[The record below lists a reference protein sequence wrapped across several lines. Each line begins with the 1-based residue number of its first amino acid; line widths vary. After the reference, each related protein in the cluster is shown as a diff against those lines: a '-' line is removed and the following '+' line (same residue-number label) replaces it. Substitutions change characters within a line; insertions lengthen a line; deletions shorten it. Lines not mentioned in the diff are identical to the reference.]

1 MSFKLLAI
9 RPLEGCNKKLLK
21 NLEENRIYKFYNDYT
36 FHYEQNSNELK
47 EIAYTENVPA
57 DLYSKDNVK
66 IKINVSAIVGK
77 NGSGKST
84 IIELLS
90 QFLFCISLKFE
101 HIISEDFIKDH
112 SLNEYQ
118 AKQFSTEL
126 ENFNQ
131 DFNISL
137 IYELDD
143 SIYQINKIGAD
154 FEFNRFEKK
163 QEKKQNKIVLFDS
176 KVKVDFSKIKQR
188 FFFYTILENYSL
200 YGLNTNDLGIW
211 LKSIFHKN
219 DGYQT
224 PIVLN
229 PMRTEGVID
238 VNRLTFLSKQRLLSN
253 IFQKVQDGIKI
264 EDSLRNLVNDKI
276 AHKITLKLDF
286 RKFLVL
292 DEKKLKRVNEKFVY
306 EIDGKLIHLYYTEK
320 YEDRF
325 EQILKCYYP
334 NFDLIEK
341 IKPIDLIT
349 KEYIL
354 KKVFTIVRK
363 YPEYKFYRAKVF
375 RAKKN
380 EKNEELCFQDIA
392 KDLSHS
398 TLKLR
403 QAINFFVFNY
413 FELGSDINKDFLLST
428 DKNDGISDII
438 NLKIEKW
445 KNEDLEKSR
454 IKNLNADLDIETGII
469 EISSK
474 YNIINF
480 LPPSFFEVDIDF
492 FEKGSFKDLSSGE
505 KQLIYGSTS
514 VIYHLLNLKSISL
527 EKRVRYD
534 NFNIIFDEI
543 ELCFHPEFQKKYVN
557 FLTDKLKSIGVRYLN
572 INIIFITHSP
582 FILSDIPKQNVLFL
596 SDGKPE
602 EFKKKTFGANITD
615 LLINSFFFSDTDEN
629 NKLLIGD
636 FAKNKINETI
646 KWLNLIKDERQKS
659 IKKDYKYLEP
669 NKEEKAK
676 HKSIIDLIDEP
687 LIKTKL
693 TEMYYEVFDK
703 DDFIDKEKEYILK
716 RAKEL
721 GLSIIKE

>member
-9 RPLEGCNKKLLK
+9 RPLDGCNKKFLK
-21 NLEENRIYKFYNDYT
+21 NLEENRIYQFYNDYT

-57 DLYSKDNVK
+57 DLYSKDK

-112 SLNEYQ
+112 SLDEYQ
-118 AKQFSTEL
+118 AKQFLTEL
-126 ENFNQ
+126 ENFNK

-137 IYELDD
+137 IYELED
-143 SIYQINKIGAD
+143 SIFQINKIGAD
-154 FEFNRFEKK
+154 FEFNRFGKK
-163 QEKKQNKIVLFDS
+163 QRKANLFD
-176 KVKVDFSKIKQR
+176 VKEEVDFNDIKDR

-200 YGLNTNDLGIW
+200 YGLNTNELGIW

-238 VNRLTFLSKQRLLSN
+238 VNRLTYLSKQRLLSN

-286 RKFLVL
+286 RKFRVL
-292 DEKKLKRVNEKFVY
+292 DEKKLKRVDEKFLC
-306 EIDGKLIHLYYTEK
+306 EIDGKSIHLYYTEK
-320 YEDRF
+320 YGDRF
-325 EQILKCYYP
+325 EQILKCFYP

-354 KKVFTIVRK
+354 KKVFTIVKK
-363 YPEYKFYRAKVF
+363 YPEYKFYRTKVF
-375 RAKKN
+375 SAKKN

-392 KDLSHS
+392 NDPSHS

-428 DKNDGISDII
+428 DKNEGISDII

-454 IKNLNADLDIETGII
+454 IKNLNAYLDIETAII

-474 YNIINF
+474 YDIINF
-480 LPPSFFEVDIDF
+480 LPPSFFQVDINF
-492 FEKGSFKDLSSGE
+492 FEKGSFNDLSSGE

-514 VIYHLLNLKSISL
+514 VIYHLLNLKSISS
-527 EKRVRYD
+527 EKRVRYG

-543 ELCFHPEFQKKYVN
+543 ELCFHPEFQRKYVN
-557 FLTDKLKSIGVRYLN
+557 FLTDKLKSIGIQYLN

-596 SDGKPE
+596 EVENGKSKPSNY
-602 EFKKKTFGANITD
+602 KGDNTFGENIHEMFAGGFFMDSTKGAFVESKIKELLQELKTVSQND
-615 LLINSFFFSDTDEN
+615 FFEKKDGYQKLIN
-629 NKLLIGD
+629 LIG
-636 FAKNKINETI
+636 E
-646 KWLNLIKDERQKS
+646 S
-659 IKKDYKYLEP
+659 Y
-669 NKEEKAK
+669 
-676 HKSIIDLIDEP
+676 
-687 LIKTKL
+687 IKTILQNHLDEAIAKYENKSLLEIEQERLEKRLEEIKKL
-693 TEMYYEVFDK
+693 TEK
-703 DDFIDKEKEYILK
+703 
-716 RAKEL
+716 
-721 GLSIIKE
+721 